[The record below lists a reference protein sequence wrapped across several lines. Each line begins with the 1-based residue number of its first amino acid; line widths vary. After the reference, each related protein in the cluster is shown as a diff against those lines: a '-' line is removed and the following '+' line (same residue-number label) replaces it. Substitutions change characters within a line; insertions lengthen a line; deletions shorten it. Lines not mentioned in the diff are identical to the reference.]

1 MNVPKKIH
9 KMQKQIKLATSIVSL
24 TAFVLIIIVHT
35 FWSDGAIK
43 LDEIKQN
50 DSQKYNAGI
59 PSQLAQVA
67 QIDLTQSQY
76 DNPVSNGIVDL
87 GDTNIVRVVKVVDG
101 DTVTVSG
108 IHANTESK
116 VTLRL
121 IGINTPETVDPRK
134 KVECFG
140 KEASSRAKELLT
152 GKNIRIEYDITQD
165 KRDKYGRLLVYVY
178 VEDSNGE
185 EIFFNKKM
193 IEDGYAYE
201 YTYDKPY
208 AYQAE
213 FKNAQKN
220 ASEEGRGL
228 WAESTCNGQKI
239 IAQ

>member
-1 MNVPKKIH
+1 MNVSKKIH
-9 KMQKQIKLATSIVSL
+9 KMQKHIKLATSIVSL
-24 TAFVLIIIVHT
+24 VAFILIILVNT

-43 LDEIKQN
+43 LDGIYQS
-50 DSQKYNAGI
+50 DSYTRSVEI

-67 QIDLTQSQY
+67 QIDLTHPQ
-76 DNPVSNGIVDL
+76 DDDLVSGDIKDL
-87 GDTNIVRVVKVVDG
+87 GDTNIVHVVKVVDG
-101 DTVTVSG
+101 DTLTVTG
-108 IHANTESK
+108 IHANSENK

-140 KEASSRAKELLT
+140 NEASSRAKELLT

-213 FKNAQKN
+213 FKNAQKS

-228 WAESTCNGQKI
+228 WSESTCNGQKI